1 MDGGI
6 LQKISQELCPTVTDI
21 PCNQEDSSDVPKRD
35 NSRAPQN
42 DLLAIQKGQQE
53 QIALMQEMM
62 QNYAHLK
69 SDVDRLRKQM
79 QEPCDESEDESSS
92 MPTPDV
98 ADQASCSQPVTAAGI
113 FEDIAAALSLSEAK
127 GSPVSGPLASLTEK
141 IIDKTMEDKK
151 RNDLADKYP
160 VPDNVTKLN
169 PPKVNPEIWRIIE
182 AKTRSKDGK
191 LQKIQQFTLRAMV
204 PIMQVIDCLVAGR
217 DCQESLNFDELVTK
231 LVDAVALTAVGN
243 ADANACR
250 RESIKRDLNEEY
262 QVICSNTNPVTQ
274 MLFGDNITDQ
284 LKSITE
290 SNKIGFKADTLRER
304 PYFPEIRLF
313 FRTTTVSTALSSNTE
328 GKGMSSRR
336 TAQGTVQ
343 CDSQTT
349 CQTLAST
356 CNVAEVSYSSI
367 NCIKLAGRLKHFGT
381 QSEQLTTDK
390 SILETVYACTIEFID
405 TPNQT
410 HVRETKLNSKET
422 IVLDREIKG
431 LLLKGVIE
439 TTEHCDGEFIST
451 VYLRPKSNGSYR
463 VILNLKSLNESIEYI
478 HFKMES
484 LHAAIRLITPGCF
497 MASIDLK
504 DAYYTVNVSEEF
516 RKYLRFIWRGQLY
529 QYTCLANGLA
539 SAPRKFTKL
548 LKPVFSCLRMKG
560 FPSVVYLD
568 DSYLQGTTYAECLE
582 NVSVTQELLADIVFV
597 INNEKSVFI
606 PTQELVFLGFILN
619 SNTMTISLTEQKVQT
634 ITLAIQ
640 TLQNSAYY
648 TIRQVAEII
657 GKMISYSI
665 VIPYGILY
673 TKVLEQD
680 KTSALKYN
688 KGNFDSHMTLSAESL
703 IDLDW

>member
-1 MDGGI
+1 
-6 LQKISQELCPTVTDI
+6 I

-62 QNYAHLK
+62 QNFAHLK

-127 GSPVSGPLASLTEK
+127 GSPVSGPLASLTDK

-151 RNDLADKYP
+151 NGMIWQISTPCQKTSRI
-160 VPDNVTKLN
+160 
-169 PPKVNPEIWRIIE
+169 NPEIWRIIE
-182 AKTRSKDGK
+182 AKTRSKDVK

-204 PIMQVIDCLVAGR
+204 PIMQVIDSLVAGR
-217 DCQESLNFDELVTK
+217 DCKESLNFDELVTK

-262 QVICSNTNPVTQ
+262 QAICSNTNPVTQ

-304 PYFPEIRLF
+304 PYLPEIRLF

-328 GKGMSSRR
+328 GEGISSRR

-343 CDSQTT
+343 RDSQTT
-349 CQTLAST
+349 CQTLTPT
-356 CNVAEVSYSSI
+356 CNVAEVSYSNI

-381 QSEQLTTDK
+381 QWEQLTTDK

-431 LLLKGVIE
+431 LLHKGVIE
-439 TTEHCDGEFIST
+439 TTEHCD
-451 VYLRPKSNGSYR
+451 
-463 VILNLKSLNESIEYI
+463 
-478 HFKMES
+478 
-484 LHAAIRLITPGCF
+484 
-497 MASIDLK
+497 
-504 DAYYTVNVSEEF
+504 
-516 RKYLRFIWRGQLY
+516 
-529 QYTCLANGLA
+529 
-539 SAPRKFTKL
+539 
-548 LKPVFSCLRMKG
+548 
-560 FPSVVYLD
+560 
-568 DSYLQGTTYAECLE
+568 
-582 NVSVTQELLADIVFV
+582 
-597 INNEKSVFI
+597 
-606 PTQELVFLGFILN
+606 
-619 SNTMTISLTEQKVQT
+619 
-634 ITLAIQ
+634 
-640 TLQNSAYY
+640 
-648 TIRQVAEII
+648 
-657 GKMISYSI
+657 
-665 VIPYGILY
+665 
-673 TKVLEQD
+673 
-680 KTSALKYN
+680 
-688 KGNFDSHMTLSAESL
+688 
-703 IDLDW
+703 